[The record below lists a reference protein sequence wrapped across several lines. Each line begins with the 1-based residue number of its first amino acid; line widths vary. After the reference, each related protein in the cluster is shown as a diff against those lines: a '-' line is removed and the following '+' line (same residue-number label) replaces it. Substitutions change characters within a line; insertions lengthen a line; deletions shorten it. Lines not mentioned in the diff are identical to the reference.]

1 MAIIR
6 IVNGW
11 DKETPL
17 DLLGSTRFIIN
28 QMTGNSNFSTPTL
41 TLVEMTTLANDFD
54 VLIQKAEAGGVNERN
69 PRDDKAAE
77 VIDALHQ
84 LGDYV
89 VFTAKGDK
97 TVAES
102 SGFTLAKDPSPRP
115 PIEKPQGLQLFD
127 GMNAGELLLKFIR
140 VRGSR
145 AYMYQ
150 VSLDP
155 ADESKWVTVHG
166 TIRQNLFT
174 GLESG
179 KKYYVRVAAIGTD
192 GQMVYSDVVS
202 RIVQ

>member
-1 MAIIR
+1 M
-6 IVNGW
+6 
-11 DKETPL
+11 E
-17 DLLGSTRFIIN
+17 LLGSTRFIIS
-28 QMTGNSNFSTPTL
+28 QMTANVNFSSPTPTL
-41 TLVEMTTLANDFD
+41 GDMTTLANDLD
-54 VLIQKAEAGGVNERN
+54 VCIQKAEAGGPNERN
-69 PRDDKAAE
+69 LRDDKAAE
-77 VIDALHQ
+77 LIDALHQ

-89 VFTAKGDK
+89 VFTAKGDR

-102 SGFTLAKDPSPRP
+102 SGFPLAKDPSPQP

-127 GMNAGELLLKFIR
+127 GVNAGELLLRFTK
-140 VRGSR
+140 VKGSR

-179 KKYYVRVAAIGTD
+179 KRYYIRVAAIGTE
-192 GQMVYSDVVS
+192 GQVVYSDVVS